1 VSRAGRTAAKERG
14 PGSPVFDIVRAK
26 IELPDV
32 RPDSVHRAALVN
44 RLRVTRSRRLVT
56 VFGPAGYGK
65 TTLLAQWAE
74 RDGRPFAWVS
84 VDDRDNDAVVLLR
97 HVAASLARTTSLDPA
112 VFEALRGRR
121 RSIWTMALPRLTH
134 AVASLDTPTVIV
146 LDNASRL
153 SSKESLEAVAS
164 LAEHIPTGSALVL
177 GGRSRPRIPLSG
189 LRSEGRLVEIGPDL
203 LAFGRREA
211 QLVLQR
217 AGLELS
223 DAQLGV
229 LLERTEGWPAGLCL
243 VVRAVL
249 DDDLAGSEVTGLGG
263 DDRYLA
269 EFFRSECLSELDSDD
284 QAFLVRAS
292 VLDRMSGSLCDAV
305 LGRSDSGRR
314 LEALA
319 TANVFLVP
327 LDRHGESYRLHG
339 LFRDMLSRELKL
351 REPRRVSALNRRAAE
366 WHEKQGRPDAA
377 IDYALAAGN
386 LDDAARLVASCAL
399 RAFQSGGAA
408 TVERWLQAFA
418 VPGRLQH
425 YPSVAAAGALV
436 HALRGRLPD
445 AESWLAIAERGQ
457 TRDSRPLIS
466 LGRAAICREGV
477 EEMVSDADR
486 AVASLPLESDWRALA
501 LLVQGASYALA
512 GDNEG
517 AGEALAAAVDEA
529 QRRKAGAV
537 QIAAMS
543 EQALVAA
550 VSAHDEAADALA
562 LEAHEL
568 AAGRNQLGAATDA
581 LELAVATRALL
592 RRARWEEAQV
602 ELTSLKRL
610 VPSLRGA
617 VPWLA
622 VQSLLELARAEITL
636 RDMEGARQALG
647 AVGQILRRRPFLGL
661 LVVQALELE
670 HEVGAMAASYRGAE
684 SALTAAELRLL
695 PFLTTHLSFREIGEQ
710 FFVSRNT
717 VKTQAISIYRKL
729 GVSSRSQAIAE
740 ALRLGL
746 VEAPSAGVQVVS
758 SAQDDAAA

>member
-1 VSRAGRTAAKERG
+1 VSRAGRTAAEERG
-14 PGSPVFDIVRAK
+14 AGSPLFDIVRAK
-26 IELPDV
+26 IEPPQV
-32 RPDSVHRAALVN
+32 RPDSVHRAALIN
-44 RLRVTRSRRLVT
+44 RLRVTRSRRLVA

-84 VDDRDNDAVVLLR
+84 VDERDNDAVVLLR
-97 HVAASLARTTSLDPA
+97 HVAVALGTTTALDPA
-112 VFEALRGRR
+112 LFEALRGRR
-121 RSIWTMALPRLTH
+121 RSIWTMALPRLAH

-164 LAEHIPTGSALVL
+164 LAEHVPTGSAIVL
-177 GGRSRPRIPLSG
+177 AGRSRPQIPLSG
-189 LRSEGRLVEIGPDL
+189 LRSEGRLVEVGPDL

-211 QLVLQR
+211 QLVVQR

-223 DAQLGV
+223 DAELGV
-229 LLERTEGWPAGLCL
+229 LLQRTEGWPAGLCL
-243 VVRAVL
+243 VVRAVR
-249 DDDLAGSEVTGLGG
+249 DDELADSEVTQLRG

-269 EFFRSECLSELDSDD
+269 EFFRSECISKLDSDD
-284 QAFLVRAS
+284 QEFLVRAS

-305 LGRSDSGRR
+305 LRRSDSARR

-319 TANVFLVP
+319 AGNVFVVP
-327 LDRHGESYRLHG
+327 LDRRGESYRLHG
-339 LFRDMLSRELKL
+339 LFRDMLFRELKL
-351 REPRRVSALNRRAAE
+351 REPRRVPALNRRAAD
-366 WHEKQGRPDAA
+366 WHEKQGMPDAA
-377 IDYALAAGN
+377 VDYALAAGN

-399 RAFQSGGAA
+399 RAVESGGAA
-408 TVERWLQAFA
+408 TVERWLDAFA
-418 VPGRLQH
+418 DPPRLQH
-425 YPSVAAAGALV
+425 YPTVAAAGALV
-436 HALRGRLPD
+436 HALRGRLAD
-445 AESWLAIAERGQ
+445 AERWLAIAERRQ
-457 TRDSRPLIS
+457 TRDSRPLVS
-466 LGRAAICREGV
+466 LGRAAICRDGV
-477 EEMVSDADR
+477 DEMVSDAGR
-486 AVASLPLESDWRALA
+486 AVGSLPPESDWRPLA

-512 GDNEG
+512 GDKEG

-543 EQALVAA
+543 EQALLA
-550 VSAHDEAADALA
+550 DEEAADALA

-568 AAGRNQLGAATDA
+568 LGGTERLGEATDA

-592 RRARWEEAQV
+592 RRARWEEAHV
-602 ELTSLKRL
+602 ELTSLRRL
-610 VPSLRGA
+610 VPSLGGA
-617 VPWLA
+617 LPWLA

-636 RDMEGARQALG
+636 RDMAGARQALG
-647 AVGQILRRRPFLGL
+647 ATGQILRRRPFLGL

-670 HEVGAMAASYRGAE
+670 HEVGAMAASQRGPE

-758 SAQDDAAA
+758 SALDDAAA